1 MDKKNHRF
9 LRVNY
14 KMYTTKDGVTK
25 LVEKTDGFKPLTF
38 YSGIGMVLEGFE
50 NGILNHA
57 SDGSFGF
64 TLSPSEAYG
73 EYDAEGVMAL
83 NKQQFLRDGVLD
95 STFIHVDAYIPLN
108 DADGK
113 MIFGRVTKITD
124 TDVVVDLNHPLA
136 GFTVSFKG
144 TVETDRDAT
153 DDEIQQF
160 LDQQQAHHCGHC
172 GGGGCHSGD
181 DDGHCCCHGGCH
193 SGDGD
198 DGCGCHGGCHGGD
211 GDDGCGCHGDCHSG
225 DGGDGCGC
233 HDGGCCNKD

>member
-9 LRVNY
+9 LKVNY

-50 NGILNHA
+50 NGILKHA
-57 SDGSFGF
+57 DDGSFDF

-73 EYDAEGVMAL
+73 EYDADGVMAL
-83 NKQQFLRDGVLD
+83 DKQQFLRDGVLD
-95 STFIHVDAYIPLN
+95 STFIHVDAYIPLD

-144 TVETDRDAT
+144 TVLTDRDAT

-172 GGGGCHSGD
+172 GGGGCH
-181 DDGHCCCHGGCH
+181 C
-193 SGDGD
+193 GDGG
-198 DGCGCHGGCHGGD
+198 DGCGCHGDCHGGD
-211 GDDGCGCHGDCHSG
+211 GGDGCGCHGDCHSD

-233 HDGGCCNKD
+233 HDGGCCNKG

>member
-57 SDGSFGF
+57 SDGSFDF

-83 NKQQFLRDGVLD
+83 DKQQFLRDGVLD
-95 STFIHVDAYIPLN
+95 STFIHVDAYIPLD

-144 TVETDRDAT
+144 TVLTDRDAT

-160 LDQQQAHHCGHC
+160 LDKQNAHHCGHY
-172 GGGGCHSGD
+172 GGGGCHCGDGDDHCGCHGGD
-181 DDGHCCCHGGCH
+181 DDGHCGCH
-193 SGDGD
+193 SG
-198 DGCGCHGGCHGGD
+198 CHSGEGG
-211 GDDGCGCHGDCHSG
+211 DGCGCHGDCHSG
-225 DGGDGCGC
+225 EDRDGCGC
-233 HDGGCCNKD
+233 HDGGCCNKG

>member
-9 LRVNY
+9 LKVNY

-25 LVEKTDGFKPLTF
+25 LVEKTDSFKPLTF

-57 SDGSFGF
+57 SDGSFDF

-83 NKQQFLRDGVLD
+83 DKQQFLRDGVLD
-95 STFIHVDAYIPLN
+95 STFIHVDAYIPLD

-144 TVETDRDAT
+144 TVLTDRDAT

-160 LDQQQAHHCGHC
+160 LDQQQSHHCGHC

-181 DDGHCCCHGGCH
+181 GG
-193 SGDGD
+193 

-211 GDDGCGCHGDCHSG
+211 GGDGCGCHGDCHSG
-225 DGGDGCGC
+225 EDRDGCGC
-233 HDGGCCNKD
+233 HDGGCCNKG

>member
-25 LVEKTDGFKPLTF
+25 LIEKTDGFKPLTF

-57 SDGSFGF
+57 SDGSFDF
-64 TLSPSEAYG
+64 TLNSSEAYG

-83 NKQQFLRDGVLD
+83 DKQQFLRDGVLD
-95 STFIHVDAYIPLN
+95 STFIHVDAYIPLD

-144 TVETDRDAT
+144 TVLTDRDAT

-181 DDGHCCCHGGCH
+181 GDGHCGCHGGCH
-193 SGDGD
+193 SGDD
-198 DGCGCHGGCHGGD
+198 DGHCGCHSGD

-225 DGGDGCGC
+225 VGGDGCGC

>member
-25 LVEKTDGFKPLTF
+25 LIEKTDGFKPLTF

-57 SDGSFGF
+57 SDGSFDF

-83 NKQQFLRDGVLD
+83 DKQQFLRDGVLD
-95 STFIHVDAYIPLN
+95 STFIHVDAYIPWD

-113 MIFGRVTKITD
+113 MFFGRVTKITD

-181 DDGHCCCHGGCH
+181 GDGHCGCHGGCH
-193 SGDGD
+193 SGDD
-198 DGCGCHGGCHGGD
+198 DGHCGCHSGD

-225 DGGDGCGC
+225 VGGDGCGC

>member
-25 LVEKTDGFKPLTF
+25 LIEKTDGFKPLTF

-57 SDGSFGF
+57 SDGSFDF

-83 NKQQFLRDGVLD
+83 DKQQFLRDGVLD
-95 STFIHVDAYIPLN
+95 STFIHVDAYIPLD

-144 TVETDRDAT
+144 TVLTDRDAT

-160 LDQQQAHHCGHC
+160 LDKQNAHHCGHY
-172 GGGGCHSGD
+172 GGGGCHCGDGDDHCGCHGGD
-181 DDGHCCCHGGCH
+181 DDGHCGCH
-193 SGDGD
+193 SG
-198 DGCGCHGGCHGGD
+198 CHSGEGG
-211 GDDGCGCHGDCHSG
+211 DGCGCHGDCHSG

>member
-9 LRVNY
+9 LKVNY

-50 NGILNHA
+50 NGILKHA
-57 SDGSFGF
+57 DDGSFDF

-83 NKQQFLRDGVLD
+83 DKQQFLRDGVLD
-95 STFIHVDAYIPLN
+95 STLIHVDAYIPLN

-144 TVETDRDAT
+144 TVLTDRDAT

-160 LDQQQAHHCGHC
+160 LDKQNAHHCGHC
-172 GGGGCHSGD
+172 GGGGCH
-181 DDGHCCCHGGCH
+181 C
-193 SGDGD
+193 GDGD
-198 DGCGCHGGCHGGD
+198 EGCGCHGNCHGGD
-211 GDDGCGCHGDCHSG
+211 GGDGCGCHGDCHSG
-225 DGGDGCGC
+225 EDRDGCGC
-233 HDGGCCNKD
+233 HDGGCCNKG

>member
-57 SDGSFGF
+57 SDGSFDF
-64 TLSPSEAYG
+64 TLNPSEAYG

-83 NKQQFLRDGVLD
+83 DKQQFLRDGVLD

-144 TVETDRDAT
+144 TVLTDRDAT

-160 LDQQQAHHCGHC
+160 LDQQQAHHCGHY
-172 GGGGCHSGD
+172 GGGGCHCGDGDDHCGCHGGD
-181 DDGHCCCHGGCH
+181 DDGHCGCH
-193 SGDGD
+193 SG
-198 DGCGCHGGCHGGD
+198 CHSGEGG
-211 GDDGCGCHGDCHSG
+211 DGCGCHGDCHSG

>member
-25 LVEKTDGFKPLTF
+25 LIEKTDGFKPLTF

-57 SDGSFGF
+57 SDGSFDF

-83 NKQQFLRDGVLD
+83 DKQQFLRDGVLD
-95 STFIHVDAYIPLN
+95 STFIHVGAYIPLD

-144 TVETDRDAT
+144 TVLTDRDAT

-160 LDQQQAHHCGHC
+160 LDKQNAHHCGHY
-172 GGGGCHSGD
+172 GGGGCHCGDGDDHCGCHVGD
-181 DDGHCCCHGGCH
+181 DDGHCGCH
-193 SGDGD
+193 SG
-198 DGCGCHGGCHGGD
+198 CHSGEGG
-211 GDDGCGCHGDCHSG
+211 DGCGCHGDCHSG

>member
-9 LRVNY
+9 LKVNY

-50 NGILNHA
+50 NGILKHA
-57 SDGSFGF
+57 DDGSFDF

-83 NKQQFLRDGVLD
+83 DKQQFLRDGVLD
-95 STFIHVDAYIPLN
+95 STLIHVDAYIPLN

-124 TDVVVDLNHPLA
+124 
-136 GFTVSFKG
+136 
-144 TVETDRDAT
+144 
-153 DDEIQQF
+153 
-160 LDQQQAHHCGHC
+160 
-172 GGGGCHSGD
+172 
-181 DDGHCCCHGGCH
+181 
-193 SGDGD
+193 
-198 DGCGCHGGCHGGD
+198 
-211 GDDGCGCHGDCHSG
+211 
-225 DGGDGCGC
+225 
-233 HDGGCCNKD
+233 

>member
-25 LVEKTDGFKPLTF
+25 LIEKTDGFKPLTF

-57 SDGSFGF
+57 SDGSFDF

-83 NKQQFLRDGVLD
+83 DKQQFLRDGVLD
-95 STFIHVDAYIPLN
+95 STFIHVGAYIPLD

-144 TVETDRDAT
+144 TVDTDRDAT

-172 GGGGCHSGD
+172 GGG
-181 DDGHCCCHGGCH
+181 CH

-198 DGCGCHGGCHGGD
+198 EGCGCHGNCHGGD
-211 GDDGCGCHGDCHSG
+211 GGDGCGCHGDCHSG
-225 DGGDGCGC
+225 EDRDGCGC
-233 HDGGCCNKD
+233 HDGGCCNKG

>member
-25 LVEKTDGFKPLTF
+25 LIEKTNGFKPLTF

-57 SDGSFGF
+57 SDGSFDF

-83 NKQQFLRDGVLD
+83 DKQQFLRDGVLD
-95 STFIHVDAYIPLN
+95 STFIHVGAYIPLD

-144 TVETDRDAT
+144 TVDTDRDAT

-172 GGGGCHSGD
+172 GGG
-181 DDGHCCCHGGCH
+181 CH

-198 DGCGCHGGCHGGD
+198 EGCGCHGNCHGGD
-211 GDDGCGCHGDCHSG
+211 GGDGCGCHGDCHSG
-225 DGGDGCGC
+225 EDRDGCGC
-233 HDGGCCNKD
+233 HDGGCCNKG

>member
-25 LVEKTDGFKPLTF
+25 LIEKTDGFKPLTF

-57 SDGSFGF
+57 SDGSFDF

-83 NKQQFLRDGVLD
+83 DKQQFLRDGVLD

-172 GGGGCHSGD
+172 GGGGCHGGD
-181 DDGHCCCHGGCH
+181 DGGHCGCH
-193 SGDGD
+193 SGEGG
-198 DGCGCHGGCHGGD
+198 DGCGCHGDCHSGD
-211 GDDGCGCHGDCHSG
+211 GGDGCGCHGDCHSG

>member
-9 LRVNY
+9 LKVNY

-57 SDGSFGF
+57 SDGSFDF

-83 NKQQFLRDGVLD
+83 DKQQFLRDGVLD

-144 TVETDRDAT
+144 TVDTDRDAT

-172 GGGGCHSGD
+172 GGGCHGGD
-181 DDGHCCCHGGCH
+181 DDGHCGCH
-193 SGDGD
+193 SG
-198 DGCGCHGGCHGGD
+198 CHSGEGG
-211 GDDGCGCHGDCHSG
+211 DGCGCHGDCHSG

>member
-9 LRVNY
+9 LKVNY

-50 NGILNHA
+50 NGILKHA
-57 SDGSFGF
+57 DDGSFDF

-83 NKQQFLRDGVLD
+83 DKQQFLRDGVLD
-95 STFIHVDAYIPLN
+95 STFIHVGAYIPLD

-144 TVETDRDAT
+144 TVLTDRDAT

-172 GGGGCHSGD
+172 GGGCHSGD
-181 DDGHCCCHGGCH
+181 GDDHCGCHGGCH
-193 SGDGD
+193 SGDD
-198 DGCGCHGGCHGGD
+198 
-211 GDDGCGCHGDCHSG
+211 DDGCGCHGDCHSD

>member
-9 LRVNY
+9 LKVNY

-50 NGILNHA
+50 NGILKHA
-57 SDGSFGF
+57 DDGSFDF

-73 EYDAEGVMAL
+73 EYDADGVMAL
-83 NKQQFLRDGVLD
+83 DKQQFLRDGVLD
-95 STFIHVDAYIPLN
+95 STFIHVDAYIPLD

-144 TVETDRDAT
+144 TVLTDRDAT

-172 GGGGCHSGD
+172 GGGGF
-181 DDGHCCCHGGCH
+181 HC
-193 SGDGD
+193 GDGG
-198 DGCGCHGGCHGGD
+198 DGCGCHGDCHGGD
-211 GDDGCGCHGDCHSG
+211 GGDGCGCHGDCHSD

-233 HDGGCCNKD
+233 HDGGCCNKG

>member
-9 LRVNY
+9 LKVNY

-25 LVEKTDGFKPLTF
+25 LIEKTDGFKPLTF

-57 SDGSFGF
+57 SDGSFDF

-83 NKQQFLRDGVLD
+83 DKQQFLRDGVLD

-144 TVETDRDAT
+144 TVLTDRDAT

-172 GGGGCHSGD
+172 GGG
-181 DDGHCCCHGGCH
+181 CH

-198 DGCGCHGGCHGGD
+198 EGCGCHGNCHGGD
-211 GDDGCGCHGDCHSG
+211 GGDGCGCHGDCHSG
-225 DGGDGCGC
+225 EDRDGCGC
-233 HDGGCCNKD
+233 HDGGCCNKG

>member
-38 YSGIGMVLEGFE
+38 YSGIGMVLDGFE
-50 NGILNHA
+50 NGILKHA
-57 SDGSFGF
+57 DDGSFDF

-83 NKQQFLRDGVLD
+83 DKQQFLRDGVLD
-95 STFIHVDAYIPLN
+95 STFIHVGAYIPLD

-144 TVETDRDAT
+144 TVDTDRDAT

-172 GGGGCHSGD
+172 GGG
-181 DDGHCCCHGGCH
+181 CH

-198 DGCGCHGGCHGGD
+198 DHCGCHGGDDDGHCGCHSGCHSGEGG
-211 GDDGCGCHGDCHSG
+211 DGCGCHGDCHSG

>member
-57 SDGSFGF
+57 SDGSFDF

-83 NKQQFLRDGVLD
+83 DKQQFLRDGVLD
-95 STFIHVDAYIPLN
+95 STFIHVGAYIPLD

-144 TVETDRDAT
+144 TVDTDRDAT

-172 GGGGCHSGD
+172 GGG
-181 DDGHCCCHGGCH
+181 CH

-198 DGCGCHGGCHGGD
+198 EGCGCHGNCHGGD
-211 GDDGCGCHGDCHSG
+211 GGDGCGCHGDCHSG
-225 DGGDGCGC
+225 EDRDGCGC
-233 HDGGCCNKD
+233 HDGGCCNKG

>member
-38 YSGIGMVLEGFE
+38 YSGIGMVLDGFE

-57 SDGSFGF
+57 SDGSFDF

-83 NKQQFLRDGVLD
+83 DKQQFLRDGVLD
-95 STFIHVDAYIPLN
+95 STFIHVDAYIPLD

-172 GGGGCHSGD
+172 GGGGCRSGD
-181 DDGHCCCHGGCH
+181 GDGHCDCHGGCH
-193 SGDGD
+193 SGDG
-198 DGCGCHGGCHGGD
+198 G
-211 GDDGCGCHGDCHSG
+211 DGCGCHGDCHSG
-225 DGGDGCGC
+225 EGGDGCGC

>member
-57 SDGSFGF
+57 SDGSFDF

-83 NKQQFLRDGVLD
+83 DKQQFLRDGVLD

-172 GGGGCHSGD
+172 GGGCHSGD
-181 DDGHCCCHGGCH
+181 DGGHCGCHGGCH

-198 DGCGCHGGCHGGD
+198 DGCGCHGDCHSGD
-211 GDDGCGCHGDCHSG
+211 GDDGYGCHGDCHSG
-225 DGGDGCGC
+225 EGGDGCGC